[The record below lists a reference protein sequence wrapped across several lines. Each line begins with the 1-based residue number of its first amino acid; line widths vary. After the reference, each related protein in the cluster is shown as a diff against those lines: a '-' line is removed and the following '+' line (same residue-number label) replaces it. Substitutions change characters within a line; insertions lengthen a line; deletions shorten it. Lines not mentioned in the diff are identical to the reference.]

1 MSKPS
6 NTDLY
11 RKNQVRISILQQLS
25 TGYHVFVND
34 TNANMFPTGT
44 QYYDVASEYNL
55 NMKEPGFYA
64 ILNRFID
71 CGKNNKNNKNNY
83 EVCAVSRLP
92 DERTARDLSGKLYN
106 SEIARYESGLPNFE
120 DPMFRKYC
128 KVLFEGES
136 PEILNSNKMP
146 DIQET
151 PEVSEPAGQNIS
163 PPIGTVR
170 EWFVNGQK
178 VRSITKELLYTF
190 TTENGEQVSL
200 RSKITN
206 TEPMIL

>member
-1 MSKPS
+1 MNKKPS

-11 RKNQVRISILQQLS
+11 RKNQVRISVLQQLS
-25 TGYHVFVND
+25 TGYHVFVKD
-34 TNANMFPTGT
+34 GEARTFPTGK
-44 QYYDVASEYNL
+44 QYYDVAAEYGL

-71 CGKNNKNNKNNY
+71 CGKERANNY

-92 DERTARDLSGKLYN
+92 DERTARDLTGKLYN
-106 SEIARYESGLPNFE
+106 SEIARYESGPPNFE

-151 PEVSEPAGQNIS
+151 PEVSELTNIVS